1 MHNFDNQESA
11 NDGMGIAWA
20 LAALAILA
28 LMLTNG
34 RYGYFRDEFY
44 YLTWR
49 QVTIW
54 PLATLILLL

>member
-20 LAALAILA
+20 LAALAILP

-34 RYGYFRDEFY
+34 R
-44 YLTWR
+44 
-49 QVTIW
+49 
-54 PLATLILLL
+54 